1 MKTTAAIGG
10 GAVAVPAPKAPA
22 TETVPAVPAPTAAGN
37 CPACNASDFESVLR
51 TGDQQTTRTLI
62 ACRRCSLLRFVGPA
76 SPVRPGTFLD
86 GIHFH
91 HRGEGLAG
99 RWYRWLL
106 RAGLRSKIGFVA
118 AGLADPD
125 CDGIVLDLSG
135 DDGTAALAME
145 RRDARVLAASAQEVH
160 SRKAFHEQ
168 GVFAV
173 TADTAALPLSAPMFD
188 FVTRLR
194 GFAHDEDPVA
204 WLESAKQVLKPGGRV
219 IAQVHDSGSWAF
231 LFAGSHWTGLEGACA
246 SYAFRSADLE
256 VLLDFCG
263 YRIVRKS
270 HFFPFLNAAA
280 WVSSLF
286 PGMDPQ
292 ARRVSTSSRR
302 RATLG
307 LDLLYSLL
315 LLLFLPL
322 AFVESICDAGTVLMV
337 EAEPK

>member
-1 MKTTAAIGG
+1 
-10 GAVAVPAPKAPA
+10 
-22 TETVPAVPAPTAAGN
+22 
-37 CPACNASDFESVLR
+37 
-51 TGDQQTTRTLI
+51 LI
-62 ACRRCSLLRFVGPA
+62 ACRRCSLLRFVGAA
-76 SPVRPGTFLD
+76 SPVRPATFLD

-91 HRGEGLAG
+91 HLGDGLAG
-99 RWYRWLL
+99 RWYRLLL
-106 RAGLRSKIGFVA
+106 RAGLRSKAGFV
-118 AGLADPD
+118 GKSLGQPG
-125 CDGIVLDLSG
+125 CNGIVLDLSG
-135 DDGTAALAME
+135 DDGTTARAME
-145 RRDARVLAASAQEVH
+145 QWDARVLAVSSQEDH

-173 TADTAALPLSAPMFD
+173 TADAAAPPLRAPLFD
-188 FVTRLR
+188 LVTRLR

-204 WLESAKQVLKPGGRV
+204 WLETAKVVLKPGGRV
-219 IAQVHDSGSWAF
+219 IAQAHDSASWAF

-263 YRIVRKS
+263 YRIVRRS

-286 PGMDPQ
+286 PGLDPQ
-292 ARRVSTSSRR
+292 SRRVSTPSGN
-302 RATLG
+302 RAMLG

-315 LLLFLPL
+315 LLAFMPL